1 MMEQQNLTEPN
12 NQNLIKKK
20 AVLKGACIGLGV
32 VYLLAIL
39 IFIYLF
45 VNQGLKKLP
54 IAVYIP
60 IFSFPLIFLTVFNS
74 LNLVNKEIKVRSLK

>member
-1 MMEQQNLTEPN
+1 MKEQNLTELN
-12 NQNLIKKK
+12 HQNLIKKK

-39 IFIYLF
+39 TFIYLY
-45 VNQGLKKLP
+45 VSQGLRKLP

-60 IFSFPLIFLTVFNS
+60 IFSFPLIILNVIKSFNQ
-74 LNLVNKEIKVRSLK
+74 VNKEIKVRSLK